1 MKVVLV
7 TKIKNLGDIGEIVDV
22 KSGFARNFL
31 LPYHKALPATEK
43 YIKNFEDNK
52 EDYLKKA
59 QDEFSL
65 AEANALNLEKI
76 ELSLKANAQESGALY
91 GSVGINEIYEALHA
105 QGADYVQ
112 RSSINLPDGPIKEV
126 GEFTI
131 NVELHPEIVKSIA
144 IEVLPA

>member
-7 TKIKNLGDIGEIVDV
+7 TKIKNLGDIGDIVDV

-31 LPYHKALPATEK
+31 LPYHRALPATES
-43 YIKNFEDNK
+43 YIKDFEEKK

-59 QDEFSL
+59 KDELSL

-76 ELSLKANAQESGALY
+76 NLSIKANAQESGALY
-91 GSVGINEIYEALHA
+91 GSVGISEVFDALRA
-105 QGADYVQ
+105 AGADYVE
-112 RSSINLPDGPIKEV
+112 RSSIILPDGPLKEV

>member
-43 YIKNFEDNK
+43 YIKDFEDKK

-59 QDEFSL
+59 QDDPSL

-76 ELSLKANAQESGALY
+76 EL
-91 GSVGINEIYEALHA
+91 
-105 QGADYVQ
+105 
-112 RSSINLPDGPIKEV
+112 
-126 GEFTI
+126 
-131 NVELHPEIVKSIA
+131 
-144 IEVLPA
+144 